1 MLEVIRI
8 CTLRSNSY
16 VGSASALPDMENLHG
31 KHLQAREIGTEGALF
46 TLSKHSSSSWQ
57 VNMEIARGGG
67 GGSLSHRA
75 CISLPS
81 ETGLKNLDCLF

>member
-16 VGSASALPDMENLHG
+16 IGSASALPDMENLHG

-57 VNMEIARGGG
+57 VTMEIARGHSLIEPVSVFHPKP
-67 GGSLSHRA
+67 GSRILIVYFR
-75 CISLPS
+75 P
-81 ETGLKNLDCLF
+81 